1 MDREPTPKRYKTKE
15 GSGKK
20 GGLGHAQEFS
30 SPTSHAK
37 SAPKASSSPRTPEF
51 SWTSCWARK
60 AKLPDRSQGSH
71 AGAHHVSGNHELD
84 APVLLATRGCGI
96 IRHGLGFAEAPRDH
110 DPRI

>member
-1 MDREPTPKRYKTKE
+1 MDREPTQNAARRKRGAAKKE
-15 GSGKK
+15 VS
-20 GGLGHAQEFS
+20 A
-30 SPTSHAK
+30 TRK
-37 SAPKASSSPRTPEF
+37 SFRLPRVTRSQGPSSSPRTPEF

-60 AKLPDRSQGSH
+60 AKLPDRSQRSH

-96 IRHGLGFAEAPRDH
+96 IRHGLGFAEAPRGH